1 MFSQPMSFL
10 QTRSPESPGK
20 PLQRHLQRIGRCSR
34 TTPVVSEGN
43 LAGRCDLDGMNSR
56 SKVVEEDRKST
67 RLNSSHLGISYAVF
81 CLKKVPLDIAIMAD
95 FVVAVDGGRVERLNN
110 LKGLPKGDIAA
121 AEIGSRAGR
130 VLSILFFLRDRDAHR
145 LNLLSMALPF
155 LV

>member
-67 RLNSSHLGISYAVF
+67 RLNSSHLGITYAVF
-81 CLKKVPLDIAIMAD
+81 CLKKIPL
-95 FVVAVDGGRVERLNN
+95 RVRRSRHSRLRRRGWMGKTGTARDA
-110 LKGLPKGDIAA
+110 LEFFFKEDAAPGDLPFFPPGP
-121 AEIGSRAGR
+121 
-130 VLSILFFLRDRDAHR
+130 LSI
-145 LNLLSMALPF
+145 
-155 LV
+155 